1 VVSLADRPNSWAR
14 ELAQARVDDVVQC
27 AAVCK
32 PNAAGSH
39 ELTSWEGFGQRQI
52 AKASGTYLGE
62 RCVLALTPLH
72 AYVFD
77 LLLQRWVGRALRI
90 WPLRAIRAD
99 AVEPVRP
106 RHDEGWPAVR
116 ITTSSACTLAEL
128 QVIAC
133 TPDAAHVL
141 ARLLDSPR
149 RLTRSP

>member
-1 VVSLADRPNSWAR
+1 VSLADRPNSWAR
-14 ELAQARVDDVVQC
+14 ELAQARIDDVVQC

-52 AKASGTYLGE
+52 AKAGGTYLGE
-62 RCVLALTPLH
+62 RCVLALTALH

-77 LLLQRWVGRALRI
+77 LVLQRWVRRPLRM
-90 WPLRAIRAD
+90 WPLGAIRAE
-99 AVEPVRP
+99 AVGPVRP

-116 ITTSSACTLAEL
+116 IATARGCTLAEL
-128 QVIAC
+128 QVVAY
-133 TPDAAHVL
+133 TPDAAHVV

-149 RLTRSP
+149 RLTRPR